1 VLEGECTEDLACIK
15 SQQGKSYMSSESA
28 GDVILLPIEGAAAL
42 RQILGI
48 LSDHEIEDSDGRL
61 DALDR
66 RLSLAWNG
74 EEWETMSAT
83 ERGIPM
89 SRLDAELLVRGLRFT
104 EMMSTHLP
112 FFDQVCAVSDW
123 IVGELDVT
131 FPGVSET

>member
-1 VLEGECTEDLACIK
+1 MSDESPGET
-15 SQQGKSYMSSESA
+15 MT
-28 GDVILLPIEGAAAL
+28 LPIEGAAAL

-89 SRLDAELLVRGLRFT
+89 SLSLI
-104 EMMSTHLP
+104 H
-112 FFDQVCAVSDW
+112 
-123 IVGELDVT
+123 I
-131 FPGVSET
+131 